1 MQITNQRLTNDN
13 YVATMKEVPK
23 PRFLQIMYWE
33 DGTAQIKVQHTD
45 SLNPENT
52 RLWFTDSMSHE
63 EIESKR
69 IDILQQ
75 LMEEKCIIR

>member
-1 MQITNQRLTNDN
+1 MQITNQRLNKDN
-13 YVATMKEVPK
+13 LVLKPEDVPS
-23 PRFLQIMYWE
+23 PRSLQVVYWE
-33 DGTAQIKVQHTD
+33 DGTAQIKIQHTD
-45 SLNPENT
+45 LLNPENT

-75 LMEEKCIIR
+75 FMEEV